1 MKGWQKVYTTD
12 QSYRADIVKAVLE
25 DRGMIPVIINKQDS
39 SYHNFGQ
46 HEVHV
51 ASEDVLGA
59 LKIIENDID
68 FK

>member
-1 MKGWQKVYTTD
+1 MKGWQKIYVTE
-12 QSYRADIVKAVLE
+12 QAYRADIVKAVLE
-25 DRGMIPVIINKQDS
+25 DHGMNPVIINKKDS
-39 SYHNFGQ
+39 SYNNFGN

-51 ASEDVLGA
+51 SSEDVLQA